1 MNSSSG
7 IWNDNWSTAKRM
19 GQHKYSA
26 GILPYTFDPTGKC
39 IFLLGKDNEGD
50 WSDFGGRCELK
61 DRNDEKRT
69 AAREFFEET
78 LGSVITI
85 PECME
90 KLKDSFKITSKTLN
104 GSPYYMFVMRVEY
117 INYMEYFNRTTSFL
131 EYHSA
136 TNYNDKHTINRI
148 IEKRSIRWV
157 TIDTLV
163 NCLENKNKM
172 VPIPLRG
179 VFYNTLES
187 SIGHLIKLGN

>member
-1 MNSSSG
+1 MSSSSV
-7 IWNDNWSTAKRM
+7 WTDNWSTAKRL
-19 GQHKYSA
+19 GQNKYSA
-26 GILPYTFDPTGKC
+26 GILPYTFDPSGKC

-50 WSDFGGRCELK
+50 WSDFGGRCEFK

-85 PECME
+85 PECIE
-90 KLKDSFKITSKTLN
+90 KLKDSFKIISTTLN
-104 GSPYYMFVMRVEY
+104 GSPYYMFVMKIEHL
-117 INYMEYFNRTTSFL
+117 NYMEYFNRTTSFL
-131 EYHSA
+131 EYYCANNYTEKHS
-136 TNYNDKHTINRI
+136 INRI
-148 IEKRSIRWV
+148 IEKKSIRWV

-172 VPIPLRG
+172 SPIPLRG
-179 VFYNTLES
+179 VFYKTLES